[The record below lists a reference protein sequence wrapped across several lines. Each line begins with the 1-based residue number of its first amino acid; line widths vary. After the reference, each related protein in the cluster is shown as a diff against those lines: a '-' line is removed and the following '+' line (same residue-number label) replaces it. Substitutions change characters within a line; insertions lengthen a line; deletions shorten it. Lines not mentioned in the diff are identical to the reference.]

1 MSLKNT
7 PHVIRAFTLPVPAF
21 DHLKNLQRL
30 HQHTANKEANPAHIT
45 NSVTLSRILS
55 DHYKLGLVAGQN
67 GMQVHELCDALAL
80 GRLVVS
86 KPLVSA
92 GSSL

>member
-1 MSLKNT
+1 MSPKNT

-30 HQHTANKEANPAHIT
+30 HQHTANKGANPAHIT
-45 NSVTLSRILS
+45 NSVTLSRILA
-55 DHYKLGLVAGQN
+55 DHYRLGMLAGQN
-67 GMQVHELCDALAL
+67 GMQVHELCDALEL

-86 KPLVSA
+86 KPVVAA
-92 GSSL
+92 GGSL